1 MGINNHTP
9 RMEARSSISMA
20 SLLLL
25 EQHMVCQLMALLM
38 EPSRLKSLP
47 LQLLLDRKL
56 LKVVKPP
63 LMQKS
68 LPRKKRW

>member
-1 MGINNHTP
+1 
-9 RMEARSSISMA
+9 
-20 SLLLL
+20 
-25 EQHMVCQLMALLM
+25 MVCQLMALLT
-38 EPSRLKSLP
+38 ELSRLKSLP